1 MEKERHTTVR
11 LDPAELDA
19 LSSEVAKLVEDKL
32 IAKASKVLL
41 ANLGVLATLL
51 LGGASAYWHLEK
63 QVDGA
68 KQVVSAHDARLNMMV
83 VESNG
88 FRQNI
93 ETKLESISYKTDEI
107 NRFLRDHMI
116 LDRTRNVH
124 EIPSS
129 RR

>member
-19 LSSEVAKLVEDKL
+19 LSAEVAKLVEDKL
-32 IAKASKVLL
+32 IAKASKVLF
-41 ANLGVLATLL
+41 ANLGVLITLL

-63 QVDGA
+63 QVDSA
-68 KQVVSAHDARLNMMV
+68 KTVVSAHDARLNMMV

-107 NRFLRDHMI
+107 NRFLRDHMVM
-116 LDRTRNVH
+116 DRSRANL
-124 EIPSS
+124 EISP